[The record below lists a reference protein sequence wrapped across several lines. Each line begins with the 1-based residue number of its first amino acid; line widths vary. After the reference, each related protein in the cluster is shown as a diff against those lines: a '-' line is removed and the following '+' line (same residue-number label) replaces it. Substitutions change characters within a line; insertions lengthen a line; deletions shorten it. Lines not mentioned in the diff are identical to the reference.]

1 MDINK
6 YADNL
11 YLDYPIIKETKGN
24 GELKTY
30 RNSDALAQAIKI
42 WLSSSNGEK
51 IRTRSG
57 GILIPYIGK
66 LLNMENANDMKNAI
80 VFGLQ
85 NDFNP
90 PIEVVNIS
98 VIPNVEKRR
107 WEIEIIGYNPTLA
120 IGVNTRVIV
129 SNES

>member
-11 YLDYPIIKETKGN
+11 YLDYPMIKEIKDN

-42 WLSSSNGEK
+42 WLSSSYGEK
-51 IRTRSG
+51 IRSRSG
-57 GILIPYIGK
+57 GVLIPYIGK
-66 LLNMENANDMKNAI
+66 LLTVENANDMKNAI
-80 VFGLQ
+80 LFGLQ

-90 PIEVVNIS
+90 KIEVVSIKVN
-98 VIPNVEKRR
+98 PNVEKRR